1 MRKYR
6 VVTIGEK
13 FNKLTLIKRL
23 QVKLVGHKRRY
34 YGIFQCECGEERM
47 ILLHN
52 VARGVT
58 KSCGCLY
65 KISNKLNPKRCSK
78 KNSSQDLEL

>member
-6 VVTIGEK
+6 IITLGEK
-13 FNKLTLIKRL
+13 FNKLILIKKL
-23 QVKLVGHKRRY
+23 QVKLSGHKRRY
-34 YGIFQCECGEERM
+34 YGIFLCDCGNERM

-58 KSCGCLY
+58 KSCGCNY
-65 KISNKLNPKRCSK
+65 FISNKGKRIK
-78 KNSSQDLEL
+78 HISSNLEDNT

>member
-6 VVTIGEK
+6 IITVGEK
-13 FNKLTLIKRL
+13 FNKLTLIKKL

-34 YGIFQCECGEERM
+34 SGIYKCECGNERM

-52 VARGVT
+52 VSRGVT
-58 KSCGCLY
+58 KSCGCIY
-65 KISNKLNPKRCSK
+65 KISNKGKRTIQDMDK
-78 KNSSQDLEL
+78 KNPE

>member
-6 VVTIGEK
+6 VITIGEK
-13 FNKLTLIKRL
+13 FNKLTLLKRL
-23 QVKLVGHKRRY
+23 QVKLVGHTRRY
-34 YGIFQCECGEERM
+34 YGIFKCDCGEERM

-65 KISNKLNPKRCSK
+65 KISNKLNPKRYSK
-78 KNSSQDLEL
+78 KNFRQDFEI